1 MSAIAV
7 DLVAKIK
14 SREAEC
20 RAGGPDP
27 HLAMSG
33 MIALGGLD
41 LQHVVEQQASRL
53 VGPRSC
59 EWCRANPVIFE
70 PPLARMR
77 TASGGLKASVT

>member
-41 LQHVVEQQASRL
+41 LQHVVEQQASQL
-53 VGPRSC
+53 VGTEIMRVGAVPIRSSSSHR
-59 EWCRANPVIFE
+59 WR
-70 PPLARMR
+70 
-77 TASGGLKASVT
+77 